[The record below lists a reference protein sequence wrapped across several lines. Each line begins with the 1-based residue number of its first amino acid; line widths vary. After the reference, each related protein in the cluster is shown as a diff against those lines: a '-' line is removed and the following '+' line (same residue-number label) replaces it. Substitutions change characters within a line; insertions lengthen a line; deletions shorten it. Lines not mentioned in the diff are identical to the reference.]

1 MKIALIR
8 KNYTAYGGAERY
20 LSRLIE
26 ELCRQGHEVHILAQ
40 KWEKP
45 VHLSPQFYF
54 RQIKVFSTLSFLDSL
69 TFARA
74 TFQVLQQEEF
84 DVIHSFERTFFQD
97 LYRAGDGCHREWL
110 KQRKKIAPWFK
121 RPTYSVNPKHLV
133 ILYLEKRLL
142 NSPYL
147 KYVIANSQR
156 GKKEIIHYY
165 GLAEGKIRVL
175 YNGVDLKRFHP
186 RRVQQNRQ
194 IWRGRWGIEDDD
206 VVFLFVGSGFERK
219 GLPFLLNALSF
230 FDKKNLK
237 LLVVGKNGIQ
247 RYKEYSRKL
256 GVAERVLFAGPQMEV
271 DYFYGISD
279 FFVLPSIYEPFS
291 NACVEALA
299 SGLPVI
305 TSKINGAA
313 ELIRAGENGLLI
325 DDPTNIWEINDK
337 LQEAIKIWGRG
348 DYRQRVREISP
359 LTTIESNVQDLI
371 GLYKEIIDSK
381 RKSID

>member
-8 KNYTAYGGAERY
+8 KNYTPYGGAEKY
-20 LSRLIE
+20 LSRLIG

-45 VHLSPQFYF
+45 PNLGSQFYF
-54 RQIKVFSTLSFLDSL
+54 HQIKGFSVLSFLESL

-74 TFQVLQQEEF
+74 ACRFLQQEDF

-110 KQRKKIAPWFK
+110 KQRKKIAPWLK
-121 RPTYSVNPKHLV
+121 RFTYSFNPNHLV

-156 GKKEIIHYY
+156 VKKEIIQHY
-165 GLAEGKIRVL
+165 GLAEGKIRVI
-175 YNGVDLKRFHP
+175 YNGVDLQQFHP
-186 RRVQQNRQ
+186 IRVQHNRQ
-194 IWRGRWGIEDDD
+194 IQREKWGIEEDD
-206 VVFLFVGSGFERK
+206 VVFLFIGSGFERK
-219 GLPFLLNALSF
+219 GLPFLLKALSF
-230 FDKKNLK
+230 LDKKNLK
-237 LLVVGKNGIQ
+237 LLVVGKNGLKK
-247 RYKEYSRKL
+247 YKEYSRKL
-256 GVAERVLFAGPQMEV
+256 GVAERVLFVGPQKEV

-313 ELIRAGENGLLI
+313 ELIKAGENGLLI
-325 DDPTNIWEINDK
+325 NDPTNIWEIKDR
-337 LQEAIKIWGRG
+337 LQEAWKIWGRG
-348 DYRQRVREISP
+348 GYRERIRDISP
-359 LTTIESNVQDLI
+359 LTTIESNVQELI
-371 GLYKEIIDSK
+371 SIYKEVLDYK
-381 RKSID
+381 RKKVD